1 MDYNYLGFLLISIA
15 SYFAILLIG
24 IYSFFWL
31 SMIVD
36 SIDYTRKFSTKKRWG
51 WRLFVIFIPLI
62 GSLSFLILKQH

>member
-1 MDYNYLGFLLISIA
+1 MNYNYLGFLLISTA
-15 SYFAILLIG
+15 SYFFILLIG

-36 SIDYTRKFSTKKRWG
+36 SIDYTRKFSVKKKWS